1 MTTAETIV
9 SGLGL
14 LEGPVWRPAFGDLLV
29 TVVGSGA
36 LQRVDVEK
44 GDATP
49 FASTAGGPN
58 GAYPC
63 ADGGVLVTQN
73 GGLDWDAIGIP
84 NPAPSEPTT
93 PGIQRVGPDGS
104 VRLLTGGDGPFR
116 APNDLCVA
124 PDGALWFTDPPQF
137 PPPAEPVGRVW
148 RWAAGEGRRPE
159 LFAGG
164 FRYCNGIGF
173 DADGNVL
180 IVEARGLLRLSAEGE
195 GDHSWFI
202 EELPHGGD
210 GFAFDTDGN
219 VYVAGGRHVTVV
231 SPSGSVVE
239 VLDVPGDPAM
249 VTNCCFGG
257 TDHRTLFATEG
268 RGGRVLAFPGMPVA
282 GVPLVPVEL

>member
-1 MTTAETIV
+1 MTTAEIIV

-14 LEGPVWRPAFGDLLV
+14 LEGPVWRPAAGDLLV
-29 TVVGSGA
+29 TVVGSGL

-44 GDATP
+44 GTVTR

-63 ADGGVLVTQN
+63 TDGGVLVTQN
-73 GGLDWDAIGIP
+73 GGLDWATIGIP

-93 PGIQRVGPDGS
+93 PGIQRVGPDGE
-104 VRLLTGGDGPFR
+104 VRLLTEGDGPFR

-124 PDGALWFTDPPQF
+124 ADGAVWFTDPPQF

-148 RWAAGEGRRPE
+148 RWETGGRPSVV
-159 LFAGG
+159 ADG
-164 FRYCNGIGF
+164 FDYCNGIGF
-173 DADGNVL
+173 DAEGNVL
-180 IVEARGLLRLSAEGE
+180 IVEARGLLRLSAD
-195 GDHSWFI
+195 GDHSWLV
-202 EELPHGGD
+202 ETLPHGGD

-219 VYVAGGRHVTVV
+219 IYVAGGRHVTVV
-231 SPSGSVVE
+231 SPEGSVVE

-257 TDHRTLFATEG
+257 PDHGTLFATDG
-268 RGGRVLAFPGMPVA
+268 RNGQVLAFAGMPVA
-282 GVPLVPVEL
+282 GVPLVPAVL